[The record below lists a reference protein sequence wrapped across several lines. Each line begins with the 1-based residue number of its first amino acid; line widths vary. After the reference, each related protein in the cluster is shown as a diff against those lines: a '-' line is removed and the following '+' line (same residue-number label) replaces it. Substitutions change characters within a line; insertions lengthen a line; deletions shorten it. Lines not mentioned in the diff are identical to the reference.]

1 MLVFVNGLIIMAE
14 RIKDALTSS
23 GSSSGSLS
31 LPPDLAVVAAREL
44 NETPQLRRQ
53 ALIEFRKALN
63 EEEAQEDRSTT
74 PEDDSVL
81 LRFLRCKKFDVSR
94 SLSVYNGYK
103 AFRRSNKELFNDLT
117 PSRVSHI
124 WDNGLLGA
132 LESRDKH
139 GRAVMVSFPGAWDP
153 ETQPLEDVLRA
164 MILQL
169 EHLIENTT
177 TQVTGIVLIADFK
190 DFSLYQAKCIRPWFF
205 QGMSSLVQVCGCYH
219 FVPRLHNHD

>member
-1 MLVFVNGLIIMAE
+1 MAE

-103 AFRRSNKELFNDLT
+103 AFRRSNRELFNDLT